1 MIIIPAEKRFD
12 SKHPPIILLLLVI
25 VNLLIY
31 FVYQSGDN
39 EKTDNAL
46 KQYQELKY
54 FKAEKF
60 LYQSYLEK
68 EDQKNEQERFKLA
81 QENNNLY
88 VASYYLITDNQFY
101 SYLDKRADGISSIRE
116 LEDDIDTWRYNREN
130 INQLIQS
137 TSALSYGLIP
147 AKSNWYSFITHQFLH
162 GGVMHLLGNLFF
174 LVVCGFA
181 VEASLGHLKFLGFYL
196 MSGVGAGAFHAL
208 FDLSSNVPLVGAS
221 GAISGV
227 MAMYLA
233 IFRFKKIEF
242 FYWVFIFA
250 GYFRAPALLILPI
263 YIGKEVSNYLSDTDS
278 NVAFMAHAG
287 GFISGLLLVFISHWN
302 QPDSI
307 NIEYV
312 EESEET
318 PERQLILA
326 KVYKHME
333 NYRFSQAEQTLKT
346 LDIEKYW
353 DFDLFYLHYQLLR
366 AINNS
371 RNKEYYQSALEVLRL
386 KRLDLKQIEKLA
398 KIWRDIPDIKRYLK
412 EEELIN
418 IGWQFVSLSDLNIA
432 ESIFEEI
439 NKTTKTPRELSGYA
453 RKLSIAFKATQD
465 ISKHKHYEKLAEQLL

>member
-12 SKHPPIILLLLVI
+12 SKHPPIILLLLVMI
-25 VNLLIY
+25 NLFVF

-39 EKTDNAL
+39 QKLEDAI
-46 KQYQELKY
+46 KQYQELEY
-54 FKAEKF
+54 FEVEKV
-60 LYQSYLEK
+60 LYQKHLEK
-68 EDQKNEQERFKLA
+68 QNIQNKQERFNQLLEHKNFYIARYL
-81 QENNNLY
+81 
-88 VASYYLITDNQFY
+88 LITDHQFY
-101 SYLDKRADGISSIRE
+101 SYLDKRADGILSIRE
-116 LEDDIDTWRYNREN
+116 LEGDIETWRYNRN
-130 INQLIQS
+130 KISQLVQS
-137 TSALSYGLIP
+137 TSTSRFGLTP
-147 AKSNWYSFITHQFLH
+147 SKSDWYSYITHQFLH

-196 MSGVGAGAFHAL
+196 ISGVGAGAFHAL
-208 FDLSSNVPLVGAS
+208 FDLSSTVPLVGAS

-242 FYWVFIFA
+242 FYWIFIYA

-263 YIGKEVSNYLSDTDS
+263 YIGKEVSNYLSDTES

-287 GFISGLLLVFISHWN
+287 GFISGLILVLISHWK

-312 EESEET
+312 EESEEI
-318 PERQLILA
+318 PERQLVLA
-326 KVYKHME
+326 KVYKHIE

-346 LDIEKYW
+346 LDVATHWNFE
-353 DFDLFYLHYQLLR
+353 LFYLRYQLLR
-366 AINNS
+366 AVNNS
-371 RNKEYYQSALEVLRL
+371 RNKEYYQSALAVLRL

-398 KIWRDIPDIKRYLK
+398 KIWRDIPDISRYLK
-412 EEELIN
+412 QEELIS

-439 NKTTKTPRELSGYA
+439 NRTTKTPKELSGYA

-465 ISKHKHYEKLAEQLL
+465 ISKHKHYEKLAEQML